1 MIPLAR
7 YAATAAVSLFVCGWA
22 LAAAKPVLP
31 KFWATSVAAPAA
43 AG

>member
-1 MIPLAR
+1 MLKPVNYPPR
-7 YAATAAVSLFVCGWA
+7 PFMRPA

-31 KFWATSVAAPAA
+31 KFWATSVAA